1 MVEGE
6 EKVQEGVHERVQE
19 GVQENVNINKIVIA
33 IRGNTISA
41 SEIKKILNLKG
52 RSNFTTR
59 YLHPSIESGY
69 VNMLYPDLP
78 KRRDQAYYLTEKGLQ
93 LLSILLK

>member
-1 MVEGE
+1 M
-6 EKVQEGVHERVQE
+6 
-19 GVQENVNINKIVIA
+19 A

-41 SEIKKILNLKG
+41 SEIKEKMNLKG

-59 YLHPSIESGY
+59 YLHPSIEAGY

-78 KRRDQAYYLTEKGLQ
+78 KRRDQAYYLTEKGLL
-93 LLSILLK
+93 LLSKLLKK